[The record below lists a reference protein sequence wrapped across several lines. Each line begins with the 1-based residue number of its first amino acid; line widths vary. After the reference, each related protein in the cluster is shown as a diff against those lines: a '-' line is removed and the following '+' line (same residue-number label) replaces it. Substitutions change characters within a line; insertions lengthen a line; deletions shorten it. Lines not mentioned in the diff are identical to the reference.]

1 MRCFKRTTTGN
12 LVGTATTAVLHSLP
26 NPRVGILHE
35 HTCTHT
41 FGFENGSLFETICSL
56 FFLGFDFQ
64 KLEIHSYIMAML
76 YCTSAVATEAIS
88 NYFEFLSNSGF
99 IYLFCNTVK

>member
-1 MRCFKRTTTGN
+1 MNTLALTRLDLKMEACSNRFVLYFSLDSIFK
-12 LVGTATTAVLHSLP
+12 
-26 NPRVGILHE
+26 
-35 HTCTHT
+35 
-41 FGFENGSLFETICSL
+41 
-56 FFLGFDFQ
+56 